1 MKTLTL
7 AALLSGV
14 PAMVAAQDYTR
25 VSDEAVFLDLMA
37 RGNLTHMLYN
47 ITVKVTPDGRIAG
60 DALGWPVTGTW
71 SWDDGYFCRVMDWGG
86 DEIPYNCQLVEQNG
100 DLVRFT
106 VDRGAGR
113 SAALRIR

>member
-7 AALLSGV
+7 AALLFSV
-14 PAMVAAQDYTR
+14 PALAAAQDYTR
-25 VSDEAVFLDLMA
+25 VSDQAVFLDLMQ

-47 ITVKVTPDGRIAG
+47 ITVKVTPDGRING

-71 SWDDGYFCRVMDWGG
+71 SWEDGFFCRVMDWGG
-86 DEIPYNCQLVEQNG
+86 DEIPYNCQLVEQRG

-106 VDRGAGR
+106 VDQGAGR